1 MREIEAERIVE
12 IKRLLSEGYSRRQV
26 VHETGVSLGTVNR
39 VATGQRPDCAAVEC
53 EEEEDDAEDDEFLER
68 CGPIRRCQECGYL
81 VEMPCLVCQA
91 RAVHEESLR
100 GRREL
105 LAFENGARLQPM
117 RGLREVGSTFPSTL
131 IGESSGG
138 VQS

>member
-1 MREIEAERIVE
+1 MREIGEQQIGW
-12 IKRLLSEGYSRRQV
+12 IGKLLGEGYGQRRV
-26 VHETGVSLGTVNR
+26 ARLTGVSLSTVNR

-53 EEEEDDAEDDEFLER
+53 EEEEDDTEDDEFLER